1 MKKFDTITK
10 AVSDLKKGKM
20 VVVVDDEDR
29 ENEGDLVMIGEKITK
44 EAINFMAKE
53 GRGLICVPVSEE
65 IAKRLRLNLMVPNS
79 SDPFGSNFTVSVD
92 YKKGTTTGISVSDR
106 ARTVLAIACGASK
119 PSDFNRPG
127 HVFPL
132 IAKNGGVLV
141 RAGHTEA
148 SVDLAKMASFSPI
161 AVICEISRD
170 DGEMARRDDLF
181 GFASKHHLAIITIK
195 DLINYRRKREKTVK
209 KVAESFLPTKFGDFK
224 MMVYQSL
231 SDNKEHIALVHG
243 DVKGKKNVL
252 VRVHSECITGDLFD
266 SRRCDCGSQMQAA
279 LKQIGKKGE
288 GIFLY
293 MRQEGRGI
301 GLINKLKA
309 YNLQDQG
316 YDTVTANKKLGFAE
330 DLRDYGIGAQI
341 LFDLGLSTIQL
352 ITNNPKKIVGL
363 SGHGLKVVKRVPIEI
378 HPNERNAK
386 YLKTKKHKM
395 GHLLRN
401 I

>member
-1 MKKFDTITK
+1 MKKFDTIEK

-29 ENEGDLVMIGEKITK
+29 ENEGDLVMIGEKVTK

-53 GRGLICVPVSEE
+53 GRGLICTPVSEE
-65 IAKRLRLNLMVPNS
+65 IAAKLHFNPMVSNPT
-79 SDPFGSNFTVSVD
+79 DPYGSNFTVSVD
-92 YKKGTTTGISVSDR
+92 YKKGTTTGISASDR
-106 ARTVLAIACGASK
+106 AKTILAIAKKTAK

-148 SVDLAKMASFSPI
+148 ASDLAKIASFSPI
-161 AVICEISRD
+161 GVICEISRD

-195 DLINYRRKREKTVK
+195 DLINYRRKREKIVK

-224 MMVYQSL
+224 MMIYQSL
-231 SDNKEHIALVHG
+231 SDNKEHIVFVCG
-243 DVKGKKNVL
+243 DVRGKKNVL
-252 VRVHSECITGDLFD
+252 VRVHSECITGDLFG
-266 SRRCDCGSQMQAA
+266 SKRCDCGSQMQAA
-279 LKQIGKKGE
+279 LKQIGKKGQ
-288 GIFLY
+288 GVFLY

-301 GLINKLKA
+301 GLISKLKA
-309 YNLQDQG
+309 YNLQDRG

-330 DLRDYGIGAQI
+330 DLRDYGVGAQI
-341 LFDLGLSTIQL
+341 LSDLGLSTIQL
-352 ITNNPKKIVGL
+352 ITNNPKKIIGL
-363 SGHGLKVVKRVPIEI
+363 SGHGLKIIKRIPIEI
-378 HPNERNAK
+378 HPNERNTK

-395 GHLLRN
+395 GHLLKN